1 MSLNSRKGAASG
13 RGPAL
18 SVKGEMQNLAQ
29 LKPGQCA
36 TVTVVTGAG
45 SALYQRL
52 LEMGL
57 YEGAEVRVVRFA
69 PLGDPMEIVLHGY
82 NLSLR
87 KAEAA
92 SVQVEVRG

>member
-1 MSLNSRKGAASG
+1 MK
-13 RGPAL
+13 
-18 SVKGEMQNLAQ
+18 NLAQ
-29 LKPGQCA
+29 LKPGQRA
-36 TVTVVTGAG
+36 TVKHVTVDG

-69 PLGDPMEIVLHGY
+69 PLGDPMEIMLHGY

-92 SVQVEVRG
+92 RVQVEVRR

>member
-1 MSLNSRKGAASG
+1 MR
-13 RGPAL
+13 
-18 SVKGEMQNLAQ
+18 NLAQ

-36 TVTVVTGAG
+36 TVKAVTGEG
-45 SALYQRL
+45 SAHYQRL